1 VIALPAVDLRDG
13 ACVQLVGGAY
23 ERELIRLPDPISVA
37 RGWLDAGFHS
47 LHVVDLD
54 AATGRGSNL
63 GVVRDVLGATDA
75 EVQVGGGVRDG
86 DRIEELLADGARR
99 VIVGTRAL
107 EDSDWLAEMS
117 ARFPDAL
124 IVAADVRDRRVVT
137 RGWARSLP
145 LDVLDA
151 IEELNAF
158 PLAGVLVT
166 AVHREGQLKGTD
178 LPLMEDVVETA
189 AFPVY
194 AAGGITT
201 LDDLRALDHRGIAA
215 AVIGMALYTGA
226 IDPRAAAGEFGE

>member
-1 VIALPAVDLRDG
+1 ME
-13 ACVQLVGGAY
+13 VG
-23 ERELIRLPDPISVA
+23 DVA
-37 RGWLDAGFHS
+37 ARANLLMDAGDERVGVA
-47 LHVVDLD
+47 LAAGIGMGAD
-54 AATGRGSNL
+54 AGDFSESGNTSAFAGHGEEAR
-63 GVVRDVLGATDA
+63 AIEDA
-75 EVQVGGGVRDG
+75 
-86 DRIEELLADGARR
+86 
-99 VIVGTRAL
+99 
-107 EDSDWLAEMS
+107 DWLAEMA
-117 ARFPDAL
+117 ARFPGTL

-151 IEELNAF
+151 IDELNAL

-166 AVHREGQLKGTD
+166 AVHREGRLQGTD
-178 LPLMEDVVETA
+178 LPLMEDVAEAA

-201 LDDLRALDHRGIAA
+201 LDDLRALDHRGVAA